1 MLELNA
7 QNFKEETKEGK
18 VLVFFYREKGCGFCD
33 KMKPIFEELEGDF
46 KKAKYAVGQ
55 DVDPIAQELA
65 PVVPAFA
72 AYLDG
77 KLVGL
82 QFGSMAPEKVI
93 KTFENGFP
101 EKKAKGIS
109 VKEATMSQLLAD
121 EAALIDQIGPMRSHL
136 AKVQKEIERRKK
148 MATGKIDCCDSCAD
162 GGECSGG
169 CH

>member
-33 KMKPIFEELEGDF
+33 KMKPVFEELEGDF

-65 PVVPAFA
+65 PVVPTFA
-72 AYLDG
+72 AYVDG
-77 KLVGL
+77 KLVGMQL
-82 QFGSMAPEKVI
+82 GSMSPEKVI

-101 EKKAKGIS
+101 EKKAQAIPLDQAS
-109 VKEATMSQLLAD
+109 MMQLLTDEAT
-121 EAALIDQIGPMRSHL
+121 LIDKIGPMRSHL
-136 AKVQKEIERRKK
+136 AKIQKEIERRKK
-148 MATGKIDCCDSCAD
+148 LALGKVDCCDSCAD
-162 GGECSGG
+162 GGKCDGG